1 MTTPQFDTLRA
12 AKTLKRGGFDETQAE
27 TVVHTLDQA
36 VNENLGTKTD
46 LRLLRSDVDQ
56 GFTDA
61 NAATEKGF
69 TGAKS
74 ATDKLRSD
82 TKQGFTEANAAA
94 KQGFA
99 DAKAAT
105 DKLRSD
111 TKQGFTEANA
121 ATKQGFADAKAAT
134 DELRSDTKQGFT
146 EANAATGKLLSDIEK
161 VFAKSEAANEK
172 RFAALYRFLLGMG
185 ASLVVIM
192 ITLFL
197 VN

>member
-36 VNENLGTKTD
+36 VNENFGTKTD
-46 LRLLRSDVDQ
+46 LKLLQS
-56 GFTDA
+56 
-61 NAATEKGF
+61 EM
-69 TGAKS
+69 
-74 ATDKLRSD
+74 
-82 TKQGFTEANAAA
+82 KQGFTQSE
-94 KQGFA
+94 
-99 DAKAAT
+99 AAT

-111 TKQGFTEANA
+111 MEKAITDANA

-146 EANAATGKLLSDIEK
+146 EANAATKQGFTEANAATDKLRSDTEKGFTEANAANKQGFADANAATDELRSDIEK
-161 VFAKSEAANEK
+161 AIIRSDAANEK